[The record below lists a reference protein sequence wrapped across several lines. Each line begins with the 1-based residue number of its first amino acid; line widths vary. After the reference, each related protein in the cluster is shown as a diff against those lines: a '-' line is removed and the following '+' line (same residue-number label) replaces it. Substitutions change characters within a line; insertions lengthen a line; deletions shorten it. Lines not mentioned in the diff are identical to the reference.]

1 MFLTCNKGS
10 FNVFNVFLISFC
22 FYNLILIISVS
33 TKYLL
38 LQMKGMM
45 EMWGIKVGM
54 REMRGIRVEMRGIG
68 VGMREIRLG
77 MMGIRVGMRGLRV
90 GMMGI
95 RERMRRTGGE
105 NARNKGENLC
115 IRVELR
121 YYNCGEGQETRNC
134 GFLLY
139 CTCLEAALYRCSSVK
154 VFCRI

>member
-1 MFLTCNKGS
+1 MFSTFNKGS

-33 TKYLL
+33 TKYLI

-45 EMWGIKVGM
+45 EMRGIKVGM
-54 REMRGIRVEMRGIG
+54 REMRGIRVGMRGIG

-95 RERMRRTGGE
+95 RVRMMGIREGMRRTGGE

-121 YYNCGEGQETRNC
+121 NYNCEEGQETRNC
-134 GFLLY
+134 VFLVILY
-139 CTCLEAALYRCSSVK
+139 MSKGSPP
-154 VFCRI
+154 